1 MIILLRLAILL
12 SLIFVSCRK
21 DDDPVAGQ
29 QTDPVRALQAAC
41 QEGKTIRS
49 VTPVKSGNGELSVVR
64 FTDGSTVRVPVE
76 SGSVLPY
83 LKINDSNFWMLSV
96 DAGTHFSPLLDS
108 GGSMVQAGGLY
119 NVDVYSDNPSGNGHS
134 VTALVNA
141 AGKYVVNLVDPKT
154 DKVSSSIVT
163 CHTYDTKNIM
173 KSIVVDKARAIVS
186 LALQNG
192 SVLDFKQEF
201 VLPESI
207 SVLSSEAALTLGGT
221 AEVEVQVTPAAAH
234 VNLNDL
240 SLSST
245 DHLTIRSVVRA
256 EDQFG
261 NLVKGRYRV
270 TIKDKNSPS
279 VYSDQVKIVLSSVYG
294 DKSLQLSTD
303 PVHISARELAG
314 LPKVFIETPGGAAIV
329 SKTDWLEDCTIRIV
343 NEDEVE
349 ELNASASV
357 RGRGNST
364 WSYPKK
370 PYAVKFDSK
379 TEVLGMPK
387 HKRWVLLANWMDRTL
402 LRNDVAFEMGRRIMD
417 WAPRGE
423 FVELYMNGKHQ
434 GNYYLCE
441 QIKVD
446 ANRVNV
452 DKEEGYILEFDTYGP
467 YDEINY
473 FYTSL
478 KGLPVTI
485 KEPDEDLIT
494 SWDHPGFLYIQDYV
508 NGVESL
514 LTSGASWEQIQEQI
528 DVVSFIDWWLIH
540 ELSTN
545 WEPLHPKSSYMHKDR
560 DGKLKAGPV
569 WDFDW
574 GTFMPGQYWLGNQE
588 AIWYVELFGYEE
600 FKLALKTRWNEVKD
614 PLDDIG
620 NYIDLQAERLRQS
633 DQVNF
638 AKWPITTVVN
648 GDESLTYDAAIKR
661 MRQAFSHRMSVIDAY
676 VAGL

>member
-1 MIILLRLAILL
+1 MRLFSNILIILSVL
-12 SLIFVSCRK
+12 FVSCGRE
-21 DDDPVAGQ
+21 DDNVVMPDADPVEVLQ
-29 QTDPVRALQAAC
+29 QAYEDGKVVSSI
-41 QEGKTIRS
+41 KTIKSEAGKAFAVRFAGGGSVIFPVEQGSVVPCLKISDLNFWLISADCGSTYAPLTFADGSKVMAGGRFNMDRCDERS
-49 VTPVKSGNGELSVVR
+49 GGNGCSVSVGVNVGGEYVVDVSDALSGKIKSRIVTGHACNKENVVR
-64 FTDGSTVRVPVE
+64 
-76 SGSVLPY
+76 
-83 LKINDSNFWMLSV
+83 
-96 DAGTHFSPLLDS
+96 
-108 GGSMVQAGGLY
+108 
-119 NVDVYSDNPSGNGHS
+119 
-134 VTALVNA
+134 
-141 AGKYVVNLVDPKT
+141 
-154 DKVSSSIVT
+154 
-163 CHTYDTKNIM
+163 
-173 KSIVVDKARAIVS
+173 SIVVDKADAMIYI
-186 LALQNG
+186 ALNDG
-192 SVLDFKQEF
+192 RVLDFRQELI
-201 VLPESI
+201 LPQCI
-207 SVLSSEAALTLGGT
+207 SVLSSEETLALGGT
-221 AEVEVQVTPAAAH
+221 VCVDIQVTPSNAF
-234 VNLNDL
+234 VDLRDL
-240 SLSST
+240 SVCGSE
-245 DHLTIRSVVRA
+245 HIYIYSVMRA
-256 EDQFG
+256 SDTFG
-261 NLVKGRYRV
+261 NVVKDRYQV
-270 TIKDKNSPS
+270 TLRDKGSS
-279 VYSDQVKIVLSSVYG
+279 SLYSDDVRIVLSSEYADGQTVNLTSETI
-294 DKSLQLSTD
+294 KITSTEA
-303 PVHISARELAG
+303 VS
-314 LPKVFIETPGGAAIV
+314 LPKVFIDTPGGAAIV

-423 FVELYMNGKHQ
+423 FVELYMNGEHQ

-545 WEPLHPKSSYMHKDR
+545 WEPLHPKSSYMHKDK

-614 PLDDIG
+614 PLADIG

-661 MRQAFSHRMSVIDAY
+661 MRQAFSHRMSVIDTPPC
-676 VAGL
+676 